1 MIMIRKANEK
11 DLFSVLKL
19 EKELFLEDAWT
30 EQMFIDEMNKNPYAC
45 LYVYEIDSE
54 IVGYFDL
61 LIAYENAEIAN
72 IGVSKLHQHEG
83 IGTKMMEFI
92 DQLVKKSCCE
102 EFTLEVRMS
111 NENAIHLY
119 EKFGFKIVSSR
130 KNYYADGEDAYLM
143 YKN

>member
-11 DLFSVLKL
+11 DLVSVLKL

-30 EQMFIDEMNKNPYAC
+30 EQMFIDEMNQNPYAY
-45 LYVYEIDSE
+45 LYVYEIDGE

-72 IGVSKLHQHEG
+72 IGVSKQYQHRG
-83 IGTKMMEFI
+83 IGTQMMEFI
-92 DQLVKKSCCE
+92 DQLVIKSDCE
-102 EFTLEVRMS
+102 NFTLEVRMS
-111 NENAIHLY
+111 NENAIQLY
-119 EKFGFKIVSSR
+119 KKFGFNIVSSR